1 MLNPTEQLLLFH
13 RLPGVG
19 TATYWKLQERFPDL
33 NAAFRASRENLA
45 AVLPEE
51 AREVLA
57 DYQTN
62 GEASVVF
69 RQVQRDLDWTQSN
82 RVHLIDIHHDHY
94 PQLLRETK
102 KAPPL
107 LYVAGDPNVL
117 SFPQVAI
124 VGTRNPTPAGRGSAF
139 DFGAELARSGFTVT
153 SGLALG
159 VDTCAHRGAVSVSG
173 RTIAVLG
180 TGIDTIYPQRNS
192 PLATEIIA
200 NGGALVSEFP
210 LGTSPIGQNFPQRN
224 RIISGMSY
232 GVLVVEAAVKSGSL
246 ITARYALQQDRE
258 VFAIPGSVHN
268 PLSRGCHALIK
279 DGAKLVETAED
290 IVDELKSFLALKWE
304 QLDLDD
310 QVDESRQAHCAS
322 ANEMEEV
329 VFSELGHE
337 PTGIDTLVDRTR
349 LSVGDVMACL
359 LTLEL
364 KGLVANTGGGY
375 MRMPPSKAR
384 TTLSV

>member
-13 RLPGVG
+13 RLPGTG
-19 TATYWKLQERFPDL
+19 TSAYWKLQAHFPDL
-33 NAAFRASRENLA
+33 NAAFQASGQSLTA
-45 AVLPEE
+45 ILPEE
-51 AREVLA
+51 ACAALA
-57 DYQTN
+57 DYRAN
-62 GEASVVF
+62 GEASAVF
-69 RQVQRDLDWTQSN
+69 QQVRRDLEWTRN
-82 RVHLIDIHHDHY
+82 NHVHLIDIHHDLY

-117 SFPQVAI
+117 SFPQVSI
-124 VGTRNPTPAGRGSAF
+124 VGTRNPSPSGRGTAF

-192 PLATEIIA
+192 PLAMEILA

-210 LGTSPIGQNFPQRN
+210 LGTSPMGQNFPQRN

-258 VFAIPGSVHN
+258 VFAVPGSIHN

-279 DGAKLVETAED
+279 DGAKLVETAQD

-304 QLDLDD
+304 QLDLEDK
-310 QVDESRQAHCAS
+310 VEVSHIAS
-322 ANEMEEV
+322 GVAATKMEEE
-329 VFSELGHE
+329 VFAELGYE
-337 PTGIDTLVDRTR
+337 ATKIDTLVDRTG
-349 LSVGDVMACL
+349 LTVGDVMACV

-364 KGLVANTGGGY
+364 KGLIANTGTGY
-375 MRMPPSKAR
+375 MRMARSKIH
-384 TTLSV
+384 TSSPT